1 MLGAACGMKE
11 DSVSLSAPPAPLLLA
26 MWHPAPY
33 YATTPQQ
40 YVPVW
45 GRTAVAWIF

>member
-1 MLGAACGMKE
+1 MKE
-11 DSVSLSAPPAPLLLA
+11 DSVSLSAHLPFSLLA

-45 GRTAVAWIF
+45 GKTAVAWIILIGV